1 VVNDSSIPA
10 IRLENLRYAWPG
22 QSPLLDIPAFQVQR
36 GERLFLQG
44 ASGSGKSTLLGLIGG
59 VLEAGAGHI
68 DILGQPLQQLG
79 RAQRDLFRAAHIGF
93 VFQMFNL
100 LPYLSVLDNV
110 LLPLRFSPQRCAQVA
125 STGITERA
133 QARQLLAA
141 LGLADASL
149 LSRTPAQLSQGQQ
162 QRVAVARALIG
173 RPPVLIADEP
183 TSALDTDA
191 RTAFLQLLLHE
202 CLAAGTT
209 LVFVSHDRSL
219 APLFDRVV
227 SLADINRAAS
237 S

>member
-1 VVNDSSIPA
+1 MNDAAIPA
-10 IRLENLRYAWPG
+10 IRLENLRFAWPG
-22 QSPLLDIPAFQVQR
+22 QSPVLDIAALQVQR

-44 ASGSGKSTLLGLIGG
+44 ASGSGKSTLLGLMGG
-59 VLEAGAGHI
+59 VLEADAGRI

-79 RAQRDLFRAAHIGF
+79 RAQRDRFRAAHIGF

-125 STGITERA
+125 NMGTTEPMQA
-133 QARQLLAA
+133 QHLLAA

-183 TSALDTDA
+183 TSALDTDVRA
-191 RTAFLQLLLHE
+191 AFLQLLLHE
-202 CLAAGTT
+202 CSAAGTT

-227 SLADINRAAS
+227 SLAEINRVAS

>member
-1 VVNDSSIPA
+1 MNDSAIPA
-10 IRLENLRYAWPG
+10 IRVENLRFAWPG
-22 QSPLLDIPAFQVQR
+22 QSPVLDIAALQVHR

-44 ASGSGKSTLLGLIGG
+44 ASGSGKSTLLGLMGG
-59 VLEAGAGHI
+59 VLEADAGHI

-79 RAQRDLFRAAHIGF
+79 RAQRDRFRAAHIGF

-125 STGITERA
+125 STGITETA
-133 QARQLLAA
+133 QARHLLAA

-149 LSRTPAQLSQGQQ
+149 LSRTPSQLSQGQQ

-191 RTAFLQLLLHE
+191 RSAFLQLLLHE
-202 CLAAGTT
+202 CSAAGTT

-227 SLADINRAAS
+227 SLADINRVARS
-237 S
+237 

>member
-1 VVNDSSIPA
+1 MNDAAIPA
-10 IRLENLRYAWPG
+10 IRLENLRFAWPG
-22 QSPLLDIPAFQVQR
+22 QSPVLDIAALQVQR

-44 ASGSGKSTLLGLIGG
+44 ASGSGKSTLLGLMGG
-59 VLEAGAGHI
+59 VLEADAGRI

-79 RAQRDLFRAAHIGF
+79 RAQRDRFRAAHIGF

-125 STGITERA
+125 NMGTTETMQA
-133 QARQLLAA
+133 QHLLAA

-183 TSALDTDA
+183 TSALDTDVRA
-191 RTAFLQLLLHE
+191 AFLQLLLHE
-202 CLAAGTT
+202 CSAAGTT

-227 SLADINRAAS
+227 SLAEINRVAS

>member
-1 VVNDSSIPA
+1 MNDAAIPA
-10 IRLENLRYAWPG
+10 IRVENLRFAWPG
-22 QSPLLDIPAFQVQR
+22 QSPVLDIAALQVQR

-59 VLEAGAGHI
+59 VLEASAGHL
-68 DILGQPLQQLG
+68 DILGQPLQQLS
-79 RAQRDLFRAAHIGF
+79 RAQRDRFRAAHIGF

-125 STGITERA
+125 NMGTTEPMQA
-133 QARQLLAA
+133 QHLLAA

-191 RTAFLQLLLHE
+191 RSAFLQLLLHE
-202 CLAAGTT
+202 CSAAGTT

-227 SLADINRAAS
+227 SLAEINRVAS